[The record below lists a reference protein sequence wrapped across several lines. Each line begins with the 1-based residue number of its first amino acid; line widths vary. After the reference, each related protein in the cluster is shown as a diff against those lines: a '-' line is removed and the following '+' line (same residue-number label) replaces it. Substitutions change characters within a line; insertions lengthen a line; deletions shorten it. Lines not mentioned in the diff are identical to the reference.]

1 MRSSSGWSET
11 IPCPLIQKGIL
22 MKYIVLLGDGMS
34 DEKIESLGNK
44 TPLQAANTPN
54 MDHMAR
60 CGRIGLAHTVP
71 AGFPPGSDVANL
83 SVFGY
88 DPRSCYTGRSPLEAA
103 SMGIDLGPDD
113 VAFRINLVNLE
124 ARANTL
130 LMHDYSAGHI
140 STAEGRELVIALQKE
155 LGNDEFHF
163 HPGISYRHLLVWRGG
178 NERISATPPHDITG
192 QSILDYL
199 PSGEGAE
206 KLISLMNASQ
216 LVFHN
221 HPQYRKRLEANKT
234 PANSIWL
241 WGQGK
246 APRMQ
251 TYAEKFG
258 LSGAVIS
265 AVDLV
270 RGIGVY
276 AGLDIIKV
284 DGATGYID
292 TNYVGKAEAA
302 LRALEKSDYV
312 YLHVEAPDEAAHS
325 GNLEHK
331 LKAIEDFDALVVGT
345 VLEGVKKFGGY
356 RILCTPD
363 HPTPL
368 ARMTHTSDPVPF
380 IIYGGESTV
389 NPEVAGY
396 DEDSAQRS
404 GLVVQEGFRLMDMLM
419 A

>member
-1 MRSSSGWSET
+1 
-11 IPCPLIQKGIL
+11 

-34 DEKIESLGNK
+34 DEKIAGLGNK
-44 TPLQAANTPN
+44 TPLQAAHTPN
-54 MDHMAR
+54 MDYMAR
-60 CGRIGLAHTVP
+60 CGRIGLANTVP
-71 AGFPPGSDVANL
+71 PGYPPGSDVANL

-103 SMGIDLGPDD
+103 SMGIELGPDD
-113 VAFRINLVNLE
+113 VAFRINLINLE
-124 ARANTL
+124 ARAGTL
-130 LMHDYSAGHI
+130 LMKDYSAGHI
-140 STAEGRELVIALQKE
+140 STEEGFELVTALQKE
-155 LGNDEFHF
+155 LGDDEFHF
-163 HPGISYRHLLVWRGG
+163 YPGISYRHLLVWRGG
-178 NERISATPPHDITG
+178 NEKVSATPPHDITG

-199 PSGEGAE
+199 PTGEGAQ

-221 HPQYRKRLEANKT
+221 HPQYRRRLEGGKI

-284 DGATGYID
+284 PGATGYID
-292 TNYVGKAEAA
+292 TNYRGKAEAA
-302 LRALEKSDYV
+302 LKALETSDYV
-312 YLHVEAPDEAAHS
+312 YLHVEAPDEASHS

-331 LKAIEDFDALVVGT
+331 LRAIEDFDAQVVGP
-345 VLEGVKKFGGY
+345 VLEGMRKYTEY

-380 IIYGGESTV
+380 IVYGGETSENTL
-389 NPEVAGY
+389 VAGY
-396 DEDSAQRS
+396 DEDSARES
-404 GLVVQEGFRLMDMLM
+404 GLVVEDGFRLMELML